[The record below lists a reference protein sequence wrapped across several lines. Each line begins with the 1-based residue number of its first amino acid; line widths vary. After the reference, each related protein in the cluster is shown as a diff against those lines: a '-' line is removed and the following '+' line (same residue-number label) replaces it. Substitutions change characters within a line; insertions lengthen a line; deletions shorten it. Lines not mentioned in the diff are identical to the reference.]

1 MSHITYITSQP
12 SRATIPEYQPFSDTK
27 NLARNVTLCLRH
39 REGFRVTSGLIFWYV
54 TLKAMWYMYNIISLI
69 RRRKYP
75 FLCDIWMVIVLHL
88 TKFQSPS
95 PKDALCQ
102 VWLKL
107 AVLEK
112 KNFTKFCQ
120 HILLFRSYLLLGK
133 GCGPPFE
140 QIWIH
145 ITKGCFVLSLDE
157 IGPLALEKNISK
169 FRQCILSYFTI
180 ISPLKR
186 AVPFIWINLYPH
198 YPRMYFCYFVIISPW
213 KRTWPFFW
221 TYLNSHH
228 LRMLY
233 TKFGW
238 IGLSGSG
245 EKVFKFKL
253 STFFLLFPNYLPFGK
268 GVAVHLKK
276 SLSPRDTLGQVW
288 LKLA

>member
-1 MSHITYITSQP
+1 MSHNIYHMP

-112 KNFTKFCQ
+112 KKFMKFCQ

-133 GCGPPFE
+133 RRGLPFE

-157 IGPLALEKNISK
+157 IGPLALEKKILKFCQCIFAILKLSPLRKGRGPSFEQTWIPITQGCFVPSLDEIGLVVPEKNISK
-169 FRQCILSYFTI
+169 FC
-180 ISPLKR
+180 
-186 AVPFIWINLYPH
+186 
-198 YPRMYFCYFVIISPW
+198 
-213 KRTWPFFW
+213 
-221 TYLNSHH
+221 
-228 LRMLY
+228 
-233 TKFGW
+233 
-238 IGLSGSG
+238 
-245 EKVFKFKL
+245 
-253 STFFLLFPNYLPFGK
+253 
-268 GVAVHLKK
+268 
-276 SLSPRDTLGQVW
+276 
-288 LKLA
+288 